1 MWARL
6 IDSNDLEF
14 RVWITRR
21 LCSQA
26 CKTIVRILEETT
38 PPTDIGK
45 NQIRLSSEAILA
57 EEHESSLKK
66 PSDPAPEKKN
76 KKKNQNGLIEMCYSI
91 EIASNAEN
99 WQIKFI
105 SQNPS
110 KGFKINTDR
119 QNIHRIL
126 SALLFQSKQ
135 ANWSIEVQAK
145 WLNEQ
150 LR

>member
-1 MWARL
+1 M
-6 IDSNDLEF
+6 
-14 RVWITRR
+14 
-21 LCSQA
+21 
-26 CKTIVRILEETT
+26 LEETT
-38 PPTDIGK
+38 LPTDVGK
-45 NQIRLSSEAILA
+45 NQIRLSSEAILV

-66 PSDPAPEKKN
+66 PSDPAPESKFKKN
-76 KKKNQNGLIEMCYSI
+76 NQDDPIEMCYSI
-91 EIASNAEN
+91 EILCKSEN

-105 SQNPS
+105 SKNPS

-135 ANWSIEVQAK
+135 ANWSIEVEAK